1 MGSNLGSAVER
12 IKKKNTLFKF
22 WWFFFK
28 LEFRS
33 KRSKKPYEGI
43 YILKG

>member
-12 IKKKNTLFKF
+12 IKKKTTFLVG
-22 WWFFFK
+22 FFFK
-28 LEFRS
+28 LEIRS

-43 YILKG
+43 YILRGW